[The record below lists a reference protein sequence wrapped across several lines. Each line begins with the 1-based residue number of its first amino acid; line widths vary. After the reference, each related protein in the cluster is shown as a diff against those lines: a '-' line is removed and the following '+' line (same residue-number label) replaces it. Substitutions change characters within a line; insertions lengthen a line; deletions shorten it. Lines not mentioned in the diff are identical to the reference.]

1 MRIALITPEY
11 PGCGPSY
18 GIGSYVQRLGQE
30 LDGAGHAVCVAVVAQ
45 AGNWLGHPDHVH
57 AVSPLPIPGIIRPWW
72 TSRWLRRTL
81 DDLAPDV
88 VELPNWGGLGAF
100 LPRAWPLVVRLST
113 SITHQ
118 PARDRLRAHLHHGH
132 LRLERATVRRAHG
145 VIANS
150 QAIAID
156 SAPLYRR
163 MADHIIP
170 HAYPRPTTIG
180 QPQGQD
186 VLFVGRREHR
196 KGVDVLLRAWPA
208 LHRRF
213 PTRTLHLV
221 GAGHEELIRRLP
233 SELQR
238 GMVAHGVLS
247 DAALTSLRERC
258 QVQVVPS
265 RFESF
270 GLTVVEAFASGHV
283 VIAANCAGLSETVG
297 PAGLTYP
304 VEDHHAL
311 ELAVST
317 AFTDASLRSRLVAL
331 GAERLT
337 TRYSL
342 VAWREATLAAYQDAR
357 ERARFR
363 PSASPTPRAR

>member
-1 MRIALITPEY
+1 MRVALITPEY

-18 GIGSYVQRLGQE
+18 GIGSYVQRLAQE

-45 AGNWLGHPDHVH
+45 GGTWLGHPDHVH
-57 AVSPLPIPGIIRPWW
+57 GVSPLRIPGVLRPWW
-72 TSRWLRRTL
+72 TGGWLRRTL

-88 VELPNWGGLGAF
+88 VELSNWGGLGAY

-118 PARDRLRAHLHHGH
+118 PAHDRLRAQLQRQH
-132 LRLERATVRRAHG
+132 LRLERATVRRAHL

-150 QAIAID
+150 RAIAHD

-163 MADHIIP
+163 MADLVIP
-170 HAYPRPTTIG
+170 HAHPRPHTIAHPRG
-180 QPQGQD
+180 ED

-208 LHRRF
+208 VVRRF
-213 PTRTLHLV
+213 PARTLHLV
-221 GAGHEELIRRLP
+221 GAGHADLLERMPASLRR
-233 SELQR
+233 
-238 GMVAHGVLS
+238 GITAHGVLS
-247 DAALTSLRERC
+247 DAALGSLRERC

-283 VIAANCAGLSETVG
+283 VVAADCAGLSETVG
-297 PAGLTYP
+297 AAGVTYP

-311 ELAVST
+311 AEALTRV
-317 AFTDASLRSRLVAL
+317 FTDDDLRRRCVAAGETL
-331 GAERLT
+331 LT
-337 TRYSL
+337 NRYSL
-342 VAWREATLAAYQDAR
+342 PTWREATVAAYREAR
-357 ERARFR
+357 ERARPR
-363 PSASPTPRAR
+363 PGNHTGRG

>member
-1 MRIALITPEY
+1 MRVALITPEY

-18 GIGSYVQRLGQE
+18 GIGSYVQRLAQE
-30 LDGAGHAVCVAVVAQ
+30 LDGAGHAVCVAVVAYD
-45 AGNWLGHPDHVH
+45 GIWLGHPDQVH
-57 AVSPLPIPGIIRPWW
+57 GVSALRVPGVLRPWW
-72 TSRWLRRTL
+72 AGGWLRRTL

-88 VELPNWGGLGAF
+88 VELSNWGGLAAF

-118 PARDRLRAHLHHGH
+118 PARDRLRAHLQQQH
-132 LRLERATVRRAHG
+132 LRLERATVRRAHL

-150 QAIAID
+150 RAIARD

-163 MADHIIP
+163 CADRVIP
-170 HAYPRPTTIG
+170 HAHPRPDAITRPRG
-180 QPQGQD
+180 ED

-196 KGVDVLLRAWPA
+196 KGVDILLRAWPA
-208 LHRRF
+208 VVRRF

-221 GAGHEELIRRLP
+221 GAGHAELLQRLP
-233 SELQR
+233 ASLRR
-238 GMVAHGVLS
+238 GITAHGVLS
-247 DAALTSLRERC
+247 DAALGSLRERC

-283 VIAANCAGLSETVG
+283 VVAAACAGLSETVG
-297 PAGLTYP
+297 SAGVLYP

-311 ELAVST
+311 AEALMRVFSDDVLRQQSIAAGEALLAS
-317 AFTDASLRSRLVAL
+317 
-331 GAERLT
+331 
-337 TRYSL
+337 RYSL
-342 VAWREATLAAYQDAR
+342 SAWREATLAAYQEAR
-357 ERARFR
+357 ERARPR
-363 PSASPTPRAR
+363 PGKSVTW

>member
-45 AGNWLGHPDHVH
+45 GGTWLGHPDHVY
-57 AVSPLPIPGIIRPWW
+57 AVSPLRIPGIIRPWW
-72 TSRWLRRTL
+72 ATGWLQRTL

-88 VELPNWGGLGAF
+88 VELPNWGGLGAY

-118 PARDRLRAHLHHGH
+118 PARDRLRAHLQHGH
-132 LRLERATVRRAHG
+132 LRLECASVRRAHL

-150 QAIAID
+150 RAIADD

-163 MADHIIP
+163 MADRIVP
-170 HAYPRPTTIG
+170 HAHPRPRTLG
-180 QPQGQD
+180 QPTGTD

-196 KGVDVLLRAWPA
+196 KGVDILLRAWPGFR
-208 LHRRF
+208 RRF
-213 PTRTLHLV
+213 PDRTLHLV
-221 GAGHEELIRRLP
+221 GAGHEGLVGRLSP
-233 SELQR
+233 ALR
-238 GMVAHGVLS
+238 DGITVHGVLS

-258 QVQVVPS
+258 QIQVVPS

-270 GLTVVEAFASGHV
+270 GLTVVEAFAGGQV
-283 VIAANCAGLSETVG
+283 VIAADCAGLSETVG
-297 PAGLTYP
+297 PAGVTYA

-311 ELAVST
+311 TAALTKVGNDAELRT
-317 AFTDASLRSRLVAL
+317 RLITL
-331 GAERLT
+331 GAERLSS
-337 TRYSL
+337 RYSL
-342 VAWREATLAAYQDAR
+342 PAWREATLAAYQAAR
-357 ERARFR
+357 ERARVR
-363 PSASPTPRAR
+363 PSQAGAVVKS